1 MICGKPSVE
10 MDKLLK
16 KQLADY
22 AKRIDN
28 MIAMTE
34 KDCYDRGFDD
44 GQKYLVKKEQEAS
57 KKVEEAIPDKVK
69 DMEA

>member
-34 KDCYDRGFDD
+34 KDCYDKG
-44 GQKYLVKKEQEAS
+44 YLDAVSKTEKEHFVELEILKDLEA
-57 KKVEEAIPDKVK
+57 
-69 DMEA
+69 